1 MTESETHRALVQEAL
16 AGSGQVRFQTFLETC
31 MPIADLRAVAKQF
44 GLSPKGGY
52 RIERAPA
59 KVLAALV
66 VETKSAEVY
75 DELCKRLARAAA
87 TPAPAG
93 DRDGGGEEAMRQ
105 IVKLHESAKG
115 HLADQLEREREGSA
129 RLREREGALRRELE
143 SANEELARRRA
154 ALNELARAVDR
165 PPQAVDAG
173 DVQRRLHEQ
182 QREIEFLS
190 QTELGMRH
198 REAEHVSLI
207 RLLEARVEELE
218 ELVPKGR
225 RKKDT
230 KVDAAPRLAEGF
242 RLPRF
247 LPSFY
252 KALEDKT
259 RRAAEQAL
267 QAALLFCTEGPK
279 YPGLEVKPL
288 EGQELWSL
296 RASLKLRVYF
306 RPTADGGVDFLD
318 VVDREDQHT
327 ALRRW
332 KER

>member
-16 AGSGQVRFQTFLETC
+16 AGSGQVRFQTLLETC

-75 DELCKRLARAAA
+75 DELCKRLARAASA
-87 TPAPAG
+87 PAPAG

-115 HLADQLEREREGSA
+115 QLADQLEREREGSA

-165 PPQAVDAG
+165 PAQVVDDA